1 MKKIRLDR
9 FATHENRWWALVV
22 IALGLAIVIIDNTVL
37 NVSIPYILRDLHTAF
52 ASVEWVISGY
62 SLTIATVLITVGRLG
77 DMWGRRRM
85 FRLGIVTFA
94 VGSFI
99 GSVAPSAAQLI
110 VGRAIIQALGAA
122 MTLTS
127 ALALLASEFQGK
139 ERAIAFGIWGAIAGA
154 SATVG
159 PLLGGYLTTNFS
171 WRWSLRINVVVG
183 LAALI
188 GSVFIIKSRGKQE
201 HGFDWWGVLLSGT
214 GLFSI
219 VFGFIQGRQYGW
231 PVPRKTLSILGI
243 AWPFSSV
250 SVVPVL
256 FGIGTICILLF
267 ILRERHLERTGGT
280 PLLRLSMFSSRGF
293 SLGLTTL
300 AILAFGQFG
309 VFFILPIYLEN
320 VLGLNAL
327 QTGVAF
333 LPASVSLLLAGSGSG
348 FLANKINIKWV
359 VVIGMISLSVG
370 IFFLIPTITVNATP
384 VTFIPALVLFGIG
397 FGLGSAQ
404 MNNIIISSAPLEVAG
419 EASASSTT
427 ARQVGASIGVAIVG
441 AVLAVSLL
449 NNMTRNIQADQAI
462 PPAVKSQ
469 LVDQLKHVDIE
480 SGQFGHPRGI
490 PQQIADAM
498 DQDIKHAIVQSGK
511 ESMRMGFYFILLGTA
526 LSFFLPLYREDDSG
540 APPNDPVKKQQHETT
555 ARPDV
560 SGNFTACPDTS
571 GN

>member
-1 MKKIRLDR
+1 LEKIKLANL
-9 FATHENRWWALVV
+9 ATHENRWWALVV

-37 NVSIPYILRDLHTAF
+37 NVSIPYILRDLNTTF
-52 ASVEWVISGY
+52 AWVEWVISGY
-62 SLTIATVLITVGRLG
+62 SLTIATILITVGRLG
-77 DMWGRRRM
+77 DMWGRRNM
-85 FRLGIVTFA
+85 FRLGIITFA
-94 VGSFI
+94 TGSFI
-99 GSVAPSAAQLI
+99 GSIAPSATQLI
-110 VGRAIIQALGAA
+110 VGRAIIQAVGAA

-127 ALALLASEFQGK
+127 ALALLASEFKGK

-188 GSVFIIKSRGKQE
+188 GSVFIMKSKGEEEK
-201 HGFDWWGVLLSGT
+201 GFDWWGVFLSGS

-231 PVPRKTLSILGI
+231 LTPNKPLTLFGI
-243 AWPFSSV
+243 DWPFSNISII
-250 SVVPVL
+250 PVL
-256 FGIGTICILLF
+256 FGLGALLITLF
-267 ILRERHLERTGGT
+267 ILRELHLEKTGGT

-293 SLGLTTL
+293 SIGLATL

-333 LPASVSLLLAGSGSG
+333 LPASISLLVAGSLSG
-348 FLANKINIKWV
+348 FIGNKINIKWV
-359 VVIGMISLSVG
+359 VVIGMLSLSTGV
-370 IFFLIPTITVNATP
+370 FLLIPTITLTATP
-384 VTFIPALVLFGIG
+384 LTIMPALILFGIG

-419 EASASSTT
+419 EASASSIT
-427 ARQVGASIGVAIVG
+427 ARQVGSSIGVAIVG

-449 NNMTRNIQADQAI
+449 TNMTQNIQSDQSI
-462 PPAVKSQ
+462 PPEIKPRIMTA
-469 LVDQLKHVDIE
+469 LRNTDIE
-480 SGQFGHPRGI
+480 SGRFGHPQGVPPKI
-490 PQQIADAM
+490 TDAM
-498 DQDIKHAIVQSGK
+498 DQDIKSAIVQSGK
-511 ESMRMGFYFILLGTA
+511 DSMRMGFYFILLGTA
-526 LSFFLPLYREDDSG
+526 LSFFLPRYRNEGS
-540 APPNDPVKKQQHETT
+540 
-555 ARPDV
+555 
-560 SGNFTACPDTS
+560 
-571 GN
+571 